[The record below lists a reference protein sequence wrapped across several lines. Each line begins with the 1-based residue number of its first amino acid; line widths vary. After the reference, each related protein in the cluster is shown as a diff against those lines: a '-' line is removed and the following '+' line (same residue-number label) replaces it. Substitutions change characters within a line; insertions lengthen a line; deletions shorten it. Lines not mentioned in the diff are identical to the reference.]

1 MIGFQYVCPF
11 CAYTG
16 PTIQIIKRHIN
27 KEREAALQ
35 DAKDGKYLNA
45 DKKAHKDIKVYQCFG
60 CKVCDRIHDKM
71 EKRCQHIVEDEENQC
86 QFMHDMDYE
95 FKDHL
100 KRHFEDK
107 FKNIKDKDE
116 RKQKIKVIVNKF
128 VEEIYFENNAKKG
141 LLIEKFSKSKEA
153 EEKKSSPKK
162 TSVDTPKKQK
172 KDSEDKP
179 EPIEEKGEANQSS
192 DSDWD

>member
-1 MIGFQYVCPF
+1 MDQYVCPF

-27 KEREAALQ
+27 KERETALQ
-35 DAKDGKYLNA
+35 DAKDGKYLNE

-60 CKVCDRIHDKM
+60 CKVCHKIHDKLD
-71 EKRCQHIVEDEENQC
+71 KKCKHIEDDEDNQC

-100 KRHFEDK
+100 KMHFADK
-107 FKNIKDKDE
+107 FNAIKDKDQ
-116 RKQKIKVIVNKF
+116 RKQKIKAIVDKF
-128 VEEIYFENNAKKG
+128 VEEQYFENNAKKG
-141 LLIEKFSKSKEA
+141 LLVEKFNKTKETERKSSDDKEDN
-153 EEKKSSPKK
+153 EKNEDKPKKSS
-162 TSVDTPKKQK
+162 
-172 KDSEDKP
+172 E
-179 EPIEEKGEANQSS
+179 QSS